1 MVRRRVTEL
10 KWLGTV
16 AGIAGALL
24 IALNVGGT
32 IVGIG
37 FIFFAVSATA
47 WVVAA
52 WRMGFLRLHHFGSTG
67 AALSAAASRA
77 PSPTG
82 RPICGSS
89 TRRCWPVTTAPP

>member
-1 MVRRRVTEL
+1 MTSLMRSSLQAL

-37 FIFFAVSATA
+37 FMFFAVSATA
-47 WVVAA
+47 WA
-52 WRMGFLRLHHFGSTG
+52 
-67 AALSAAASRA
+67 
-77 PSPTG
+77 
-82 RPICGSS
+82 SS
-89 TRRCWPVTTAPP
+89 TTARSPVRNEPPRLRWNPGSA

>member
-1 MVRRRVTEL
+1 MIRHSTKRLTSA

-16 AGIAGALL
+16 AGITGALL

-47 WVVAA
+47 WVVAG
-52 WRMGFLRLHHFGSTG
+52 WRMGKPSLVAMHGVFLAINLLGIWRWLV
-67 AALSAAASRA
+67 A
-77 PSPTG
+77 
-82 RPICGSS
+82 
-89 TRRCWPVTTAPP
+89 

>member
-1 MVRRRVTEL
+1 MVRRAL

-37 FIFFAVSATA
+37 FIFFAVSAAA
-47 WVVAA
+47 WVVAG
-52 WRMGFLRLHHFGSTG
+52 WRMGEPALVAMHAAFLAINLLGIWRWLV
-67 AALSAAASRA
+67 A
-77 PSPTG
+77 
-82 RPICGSS
+82 
-89 TRRCWPVTTAPP
+89 